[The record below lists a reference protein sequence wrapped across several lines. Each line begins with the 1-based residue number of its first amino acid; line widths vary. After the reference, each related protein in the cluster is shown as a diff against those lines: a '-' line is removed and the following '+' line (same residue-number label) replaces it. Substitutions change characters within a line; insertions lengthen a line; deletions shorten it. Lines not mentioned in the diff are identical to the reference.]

1 MDLKTVFESASEL
14 KNLLHHRS
22 DLAALEET
30 LSLLLC
36 QFNAALSIKNTNTES
51 VEFTRL
57 AGVVYKFFEASQ
69 SASSDFMKLWEISL
83 KVFTFNFYSFI
94 YDVLVD

>member
-36 QFNAALSIKNTNTES
+36 QFNAALSIKNTES

-57 AGVVYKFFEASQ
+57 AGAVYKFFEASQ

>member
-36 QFNAALSIKNTNTES
+36 QFNAALSIKNTES